1 MDTCNVFSKKN
12 SFQND
17 FFMFRSKKFHFLAYR
32 EMVEPT
38 GYENVGRDGLHT
50 EGHTIKTENP
60 SPLLVKGLRCGWAAN
75 YFPTVSRS
83 IIVAAGLNFS
93 VRNGKRCAP
102 AP

>member
-1 MDTCNVFSKKN
+1 MVGKN
-12 SFQND
+12 GK
-17 FFMFRSKKFHFLAYR
+17 R
-32 EMVEPT
+32 
-38 GYENVGRDGLHT
+38 VGGAPKNR
-50 EGHTIKTENP
+50 K
-60 SPLLVKGLRCGWAAN
+60 PLTVMVKGLRCGWAAN

>member
-1 MDTCNVFSKKN
+1 MIYLHTYTSGKIKKKN
-12 SFQND
+12 NIKVIYGEIIV
-17 FFMFRSKKFHFLAYR
+17 FFSAGWR
-32 EMVEPT
+32 
-38 GYENVGRDGLHT
+38 
-50 EGHTIKTENP
+50 GHLIIIKTEKP
-60 SPLLVKGLRCGWAAN
+60 APWRVQAFRCGWAAN